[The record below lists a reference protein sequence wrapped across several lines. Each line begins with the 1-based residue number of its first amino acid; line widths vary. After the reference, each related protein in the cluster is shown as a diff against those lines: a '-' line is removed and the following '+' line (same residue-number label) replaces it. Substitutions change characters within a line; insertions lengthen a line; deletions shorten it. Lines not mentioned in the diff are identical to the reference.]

1 MDNNNE
7 PVVPASTVVIA
18 ALGEAEQI
26 ASWVIAEAVRMATVT
41 PHVTLHVVHV
51 VDLLPGSE
59 AAVRDNTWN
68 HAGAAALR
76 AKAEQHLTFYVQIA
90 ERALGRSV
98 QSHLAFGSPAKQLL
112 ELASTLSSDYLVVGP
127 LDRPAWK
134 RAVFGSTA
142 DDVLRHAPCSVI
154 LARPKHA
161 E

>member
-1 MDNNNE
+1 MSNVE
-7 PVVPASTVVIA
+7 PAVPASTVVIA

-26 ASWVIAEAVRMATVT
+26 SSWVVAEAARIASVT
-41 PHVTLHVVHV
+41 PNATLHVVHV

-68 HAGAAALR
+68 HAGATALR
-76 AKAEQHLTFYVQIA
+76 QKAEHHLTTYAQIA
-90 ERALGRSV
+90 ERALGRPV
-98 QSHLAFGSPAKQLL
+98 QSHLAYGVPATRLL
-112 ELASTLSSDYLVVGP
+112 ELASELSCDYLVVGP
-127 LDRPAWK
+127 LDRSAWQ

-142 DDVLRHAPCSVI
+142 EALLRHAPCTVV